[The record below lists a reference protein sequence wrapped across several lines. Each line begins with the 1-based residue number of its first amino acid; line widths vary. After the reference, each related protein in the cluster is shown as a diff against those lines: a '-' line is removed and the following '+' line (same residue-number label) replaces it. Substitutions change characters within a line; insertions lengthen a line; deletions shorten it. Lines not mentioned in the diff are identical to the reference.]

1 MSNKELGDN
10 MHTLA
15 FFLISLAFTQVA
27 RRLGWS
33 VSKRFLYF
41 VPVPLVVTICLLWG
55 SAIALAIH
63 ASIVWLK
70 PHWLVKWIFGYAQ
83 GAYASI
89 SQLWSHRRI
98 YDPSASSVA
107 PSDDLVN
114 SVGYLCG
121 VFGRT

>member
-1 MSNKELGDN
+1 

-15 FFLISLAFTQVA
+15 FFLMSLAFTQVA

-41 VPVPLVVTICLLWG
+41 APVPLVVTICFIWG
-55 SAIALAIH
+55 GAIALAIH
-63 ASIVWLK
+63 ALIIWLK

-89 SQLWSHRRI
+89 PNFGLIAESTVPPQAALRHQLISTVPLVI
-98 YDPSASSVA
+98 YVA
-107 PSDDLVN
+107 CITALE
-114 SVGYLCG
+114 
-121 VFGRT
+121 VFHVA